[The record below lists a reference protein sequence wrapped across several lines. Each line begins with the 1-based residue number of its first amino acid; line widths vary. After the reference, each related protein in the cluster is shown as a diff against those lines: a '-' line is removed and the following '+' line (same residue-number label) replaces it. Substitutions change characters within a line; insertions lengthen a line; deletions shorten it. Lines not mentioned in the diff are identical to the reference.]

1 MGNEGVKR
9 LLASLPFTCLPSAAL
24 CKALPPTP
32 PLSQETTLIV
42 CISLSNPLSLLLPV
56 LFFHFPLP
64 SLLPTSFFLPPPPQQ
79 PHLCLSV
86 SLFLPLISQAMKHGG
101 WCTQRSNNRRGAH
114 SREMQGTETWEQTD
128 WGSGTESRA
137 LDCNKKTTTKNMP
150 S

>member
-56 LFFHFPLP
+56 LFFHFPHHLSFRP
-64 SLLPTSFFLPPPPQQ
+64 LFFYPPNNPTCVCQSHSFSLLSAKQW
-79 PHLCLSV
+79 S
-86 SLFLPLISQAMKHGG
+86 MGG
-101 WCTQRSNNRRGAH
+101 DVHSEDNRRGAH

-137 LDCNKKTTTKNMP
+137 LDCNKKTTKNMP